1 METMR
6 RFFIYTG
13 GLYMLLKDLQIG
25 ESGIV
30 RKINLPFQVE
40 RRLQALGMTPGT
52 QISVI
57 NRKGKGIMLILLRG
71 TRFALGYN
79 MTRNITVEKGAAPH
93 V

>member
-1 METMR
+1 M
-6 RFFIYTG
+6 
-13 GLYMLLKDLQIG
+13 
-25 ESGIV
+25 
-30 RKINLPFQVE
+30 
-40 RRLQALGMTPGT
+40 QALGMTPGT

-57 NRKGKGIMLILLRG
+57 NRKGKGIMIILLRG